1 MDWWRAYHGLPNDPK
16 IALVALVTPCNAKK
30 HEVTAVWV
38 TLLDLASQN
47 TPRGSIDGADS
58 EQIGWTLEMEPARV
72 EAIIETMRKKR
83 MIVGNSIKAWDK
95 RQPKREREDNS
106 GERVKAFRDRQK
118 QQRNDGVTPCNAQ
131 RRGEENRLEEKKE
144 EHPLTPSDEFE
155 LQPPKEP
162 NAETSPDHPRVVR
175 PAVPSQENGWFAQWW
190 AIYWLKN
197 AKKDARKAFAHHVKT
212 EARFQRVMAATR
224 EQSPEMMSRE
234 PSKRPYGATWLN
246 GERWEDEPA
255 AAPVNGTTPPGARPS
270 STDAVRALALRNL
283 ERTGH
288 LL

>member
-1 MDWWRAYHGLPNDPK
+1 MPSTFPYFKWFPADAETDNFYASLSDEEVGVYHRLLNRSWINDGIPADLETLR
-16 IALVALVTPCNAKK
+16 ALVHRTPASFKKLWEKLSSRWIESPRDKNRLVNPRQESEWQKAIEISENNKRPGNTNANRTRIERESNGTRIEREK
-30 HEVTAVWV
+30 
-38 TLLDLASQN
+38 
-47 TPRGSIDGADS
+47 TPRAS
-58 EQIGWTLEMEPARV
+58 ESDCVL
-72 EAIIETMRKKR
+72 
-83 MIVGNSIKAWDK
+83 NSLLSK
-95 RQPKREREDNS
+95 
-106 GERVKAFRDRQK
+106 
-118 QQRNDGVTPCNAQ
+118 
-131 RRGEENRLEEKKE
+131 KKE
-144 EHPLTPSDEFE
+144 PEDKNSLFQEE
-155 LQPPKEP
+155 EI
-162 NAETSPDHPRVVR
+162 AETSETSPSDVR
-175 PAVPSQENGWFAQWW
+175 SDVPSPDWFSQWW

-255 AAPVNGTTPPGARPS
+255 AVPVNGSQTPGARPS

-283 ERTGH
+283 ERTGQ

>member
-1 MDWWRAYHGLPNDPK
+1 MDAGWLSQYCVLNS
-16 IALVALVTPCNAKK
+16 
-30 HEVTAVWV
+30 
-38 TLLDLASQN
+38 LLS
-47 TPRGSIDGADS
+47 
-58 EQIGWTLEMEPARV
+58 
-72 EAIIETMRKKR
+72 K
-83 MIVGNSIKAWDK
+83 
-95 RQPKREREDNS
+95 
-106 GERVKAFRDRQK
+106 
-118 QQRNDGVTPCNAQ
+118 
-131 RRGEENRLEEKKE
+131 KKE
-144 EHPLTPSDEFE
+144 PEDKNSLFQEE
-155 LQPPKEP
+155 EI
-162 NAETSPDHPRVVR
+162 AETSETSPSDVR
-175 PAVPSQENGWFAQWW
+175 SDVPSPDWFSQWW

-255 AAPVNGTTPPGARPS
+255 AVPVNGSQTPGARPS

-283 ERTGH
+283 ERTGQ